1 MNREINPLLHGYFDE
16 SLTAEEHDALGAWIK
31 ADSRHASEFAKFALL
46 HDQLRNE
53 FALPEQPVVQ
63 PLAASRQSRWA
74 KSLYAL
80 ATVSAVFVLG
90 LFLWQVV
97 GTKTVSAAGPELNRI
112 ISASARVLDRIYVI
126 AVEETVKPEMH
137 EHLAEKDRP
146 PKPSLDGALLHLR
159 GPNEFVLQRKLD
171 NEQQFVTGSDGK
183 VSWAVRPDGPVR
195 VSSELTRFNRDVPG
209 HEHDMPLSNL
219 HDGLEQLQTAY
230 DVQVLPEEPAEGEG
244 SEPSRLL
251 VAVKKRGFRG
261 PRRVEITY
269 AATSGEIRQLRFVD
283 MPYGPD
289 RITIRMTLV
298 GGNHLDAA
306 FFNHEH
312 HHDQA
317 RVVEFEE

>member
-1 MNREINPLLHGYFDE
+1 MNKEINPLLHGYFDE
-16 SLTAEEHDALGAWIK
+16 MLTAEECDALGAWIK
-31 ADSRHASEFAKFALL
+31 ADARHASEFAKFALL

-63 PLAASRQSRWA
+63 PLAAPRQNRWA

-80 ATVSAVFVLG
+80 ATVSAVFVVG
-90 LFLWQVV
+90 LFLWQAV
-97 GTKTVSAAGPELNRI
+97 GTKTVSAAGPELSRI
-112 ISASARVLDRIYVI
+112 LAASARVMDRTYVI

-137 EHLAEKDRP
+137 EHLAEKNRP
-146 PKPSLDGALLHLR
+146 PKPSLDGAFLYLR
-159 GPNEFVLQRKLD
+159 GPKEFVLQRKLD
-171 NEQQFVTGSDGK
+171 DEQQFVTGSNGK
-183 VSWAVRPDGPVR
+183 VSWAVRPEGPVR
-195 VSSELTRFNRDVPG
+195 VSSDLTRFNRDVPG
-209 HEHDMPLSNL
+209 HEHEMPLSNL

-230 DVQVLPEEPAEGEG
+230 DVQVLPEEQTEDESG
-244 SEPSRLL
+244 EPSRLL

-289 RITIRMTLV
+289 RITIRMTLL
-298 GGNHLDAA
+298 GGRNLPAV
-306 FFNHEH
+306 FFEHEN
-312 HHDQA
+312 HHDQT